1 MGLNWS
7 RPLTGTFLG
16 VFIIVYG
23 QIQSWCPQLVLGP
36 LKQAP
41 ANKYV
46 AMLWAGILL
55 LVPLGLG
62 PTILTSPPFQEHDT
76 TVMSAILIVRPS
88 RRARCIPT
96 LFSLGLGPAHSHHA
110 FRILGFMAVLQQ
122 MVANICTAAAPSDVP
137 QRVIH

>member
-76 TVMSAILIVRPS
+76 TVMSAILIVRSACALHTYPLLT
-88 RRARCIPT
+88 RPWACA
-96 LFSLGLGPAHSHHA
+96 FSSCFSNLGVYGCASTDGSKHMHSSS
-110 FRILGFMAVLQQ
+110 
-122 MVANICTAAAPSDVP
+122 T
-137 QRVIH
+137 